1 MSVRRGPRRSP
12 LRVTVTPLRSKGTIA
27 ELPWLGLGI
36 PVAMVTVVDSAR
48 EKWMN

>member
-1 MSVRRGPRRSP
+1 M
-12 LRVTVTPLRSKGTIA
+12 VTPLRSKGTIA
-27 ELPWLGLGI
+27 ELPWLVLGI